1 MVSVPIKA
9 NSVAVTMS
17 APSSI
22 ESNQSFNVVVGVN
35 NATNLE
41 GLTSKLSYD
50 ASKLQLVESAGLNG
64 FSATVGANIVLDSAS
79 AKSGNVN
86 LVQLTFKAL
95 GGFAVGESTT
105 ISISGVFAFA
115 NEAEVSGNNVS
126 RTITMAAPKS
136 TNNFLSSLSTNV
148 GTINFNKNTNNYTL
162 IVAHNVTS
170 ATISA
175 TAEDAKAT
183 VSGTGAKN
191 LAVYSNNIPIRVTAE
206 NGAVRTYNVNLVR
219 RDADG
224 LAGPLSKNNN
234 LSSLVVDGC
243 DIDFNKDVLQY
254 KCEVEN
260 LVDSVVIVATAEDS
274 KASVNIDQVESL
286 KVGNNEIKIT
296 VMAESE
302 DKKVYIVNVNRSGN
316 LPTISQ
322 EELRNALENLP
333 GDEIAILEDGRL
345 SEASLRLIKERGITL
360 FVNHV
365 DENNQTRY
373 IWKFSG
379 KDLTTISEVKTR
391 VEFDNETLSIIDELT
406 NHAKGLLVS
415 FEANPNLPEHT
426 EVGIYV
432 GDRYEDGTVVQVYYH
447 NKNENKLELKFTD
460 LIVEEGYVWLPI
472 VHTSDYFITVANL
485 NDEALGY
492 NPWLIVTIGLS
503 AILIGL
509 IGYIV
514 KIELDKRKVN

>member
-1 MVSVPIKA
+1 MKKILSLLMALFMLTLSYSVNIEPVQADTTVYINQEARVPIKVSFPKPVA
-9 NSVAVTMS
+9 GFYHLSTGVSGTIGDPLNENYVTSVTVTAVFTPTKLGTQTITVTFDVSDAQENSISVAAKTETVT
-17 APSSI
+17 
-22 ESNQSFNVVVGVN
+22 V
-35 NATNLE
+35 TNPP
-41 GLTSKLSYD
+41 
-50 ASKLQLVESAGLNG
+50 
-64 FSATVGANIVLDSAS
+64 
-79 AKSGNVN
+79 
-86 LVQLTFKAL
+86 
-95 GGFAVGESTT
+95 
-105 ISISGVFAFA
+105 
-115 NEAEVSGNNVS
+115 
-126 RTITMAAPKS
+126 APKS
-136 TNNFLSSLSTNV
+136 TNNFLSSLTTNV

-183 VSGTGAKN
+183 VSGAGAKN

-234 LSSLVVDGC
+234 LSTLVVDGC
-243 DIDFNKDVLQY
+243 DIDFNTDVLQY

-274 KASVNIDQVESL
+274 KASVNIDQVKSL

-296 VMAESE
+296 VTAESE
-302 DKKVYIVNVNRSGN
+302 DKKVYVVNINRSGT

-333 GDEIAILEDGRL
+333 GDEIVILEDGRL
-345 SEASLRLIKERGITL
+345 SEASLRLIKEHGITL

-365 DENNQTRY
+365 DESNQTRY

>member
-1 MVSVPIKA
+1 MKRIISLIMAIFVLTLLYSVNTKPVQANTTVYINQEARVPI
-9 NSVAVTMS
+9 SV
-17 APSSI
+17 
-22 ESNQSFNVVVGVN
+22 SFPKPVAGFYHLSTGVSGKIGDPGTEN
-35 NATNLE
+35 Y
-41 GLTSKLSYD
+41 LTSITVMAVFKPTQLGTQNITVEFDVSDSD
-50 ASKLQLVESAGLNG
+50 ANAVNVAPQ
-64 FSATVGANIVLDSAS
+64 TVTVTVTNPPV
-79 AKSGNVN
+79 
-86 LVQLTFKAL
+86 
-95 GGFAVGESTT
+95 
-105 ISISGVFAFA
+105 
-115 NEAEVSGNNVS
+115 
-126 RTITMAAPKS
+126 PKS

-148 GTINFNKNTNNYTL
+148 GAINFNKNTNNYTL
-162 IVAHNVTS
+162 IVAHNVTN

-175 TAEDAKAT
+175 TTEDAKAT
-183 VSGTGAKN
+183 VSGIGAKS

-243 DIDFNKDVLQY
+243 DIDFNTDVLQY

-260 LVDSVVIVATAEDS
+260 LVDSVVVVATAEDS

-296 VMAESE
+296 VTAESE
-302 DKKVYIVNVNRSGN
+302 DKKVYVININRSGN
-316 LPTISQ
+316 LPTINQ
-322 EELRNALENLP
+322 EELKSALENLP

-345 SEASLRLIKERGITL
+345 SEASLRLIKEHGITL

-406 NHAKGLLVS
+406 NYAKGLLVS

-447 NKNENKLELKFTD
+447 NENENKLELKFID
-460 LIVEEGYVWLPI
+460 LIVEEGYVWLPV
-472 VHTSDYFITVANL
+472 VHTSDYFITVADL
-485 NDEALGY
+485 NDEVLGY

-503 AILIGL
+503 AILTGL

-514 KIELDKRKVN
+514 KIELDKRKVKQ

>member
-1 MVSVPIKA
+1 MKRIISLIMALFVLTLSYSVNTKSVQANTTVYINQEARVPINVSFPKP
-9 NSVAVTMS
+9 VAGFYHLST
-17 APSSI
+17 
-22 ESNQSFNVVVGVN
+22 GVSG
-35 NATNLE
+35 TIGDPLKE
-41 GLTSKLSYD
+41 EFFT
-50 ASKLQLVESAGLNG
+50 
-64 FSATVGANIVLDSAS
+64 SATVTAVFTPTQLGTQNITVEFDVAGEDRNSVSVAS
-79 AKSGNVN
+79 K
-86 LVQLTFKAL
+86 
-95 GGFAVGESTT
+95 
-105 ISISGVFAFA
+105 
-115 NEAEVSGNNVS
+115 
-126 RTITMAAPKS
+126 TITVTVTNPPA

-302 DKKVYIVNVNRSGN
+302 DKKVYVVNVNRSGN

-345 SEASLRLIKERGITL
+345 SEASLRLIKEHGITL

-406 NHAKGLLVS
+406 NYAKGLLVS